1 MPLGVVVCVAGMLGG
16 GSVRRRNRELGV
28 SRGEGLRQGSRGGRM
43 DNQLALLL
51 PGPGAQ
57 GGTCASE
64 DTQHRISVCLDQV
77 DGSCFLSSS
86 SWLGPCACPMAL
98 AELSAVKS
106 TIIQGCSRCFL
117 SVSAM
122 NGEAP
127 GPEMA
132 SHTHSPTQGL
142 GRTPQ
147 MLVFLHFAEVS
158 LL

>member
-1 MPLGVVVCVAGMLGG
+1 MCVAGWWVCEKGKQG
-16 GSVRRRNRELGV
+16 TGRVK
-28 SRGEGLRQGSRGGRM
+28 RGRSTSGEQRGKDG
-43 DNQLALLL
+43 QSTALLL

-57 GGTCASE
+57 DGTRDSE
-64 DTQHRISVCLDQV
+64 DAQHHLSVSLDPV
-77 DGSCFLSSS
+77 GGSCFLSSS
-86 SWLGPCACPMAL
+86 SWLGLHACPVAR

-132 SHTHSPTQGL
+132 SHTHSPT
-142 GRTPQ
+142 R
-147 MLVFLHFAEVS
+147 A
-158 LL
+158 